1 MRSMQFGGKPI
12 EVHMVYG
19 DWCGH
24 SKTAKPDFQELV
36 ADTSVTTGSGSPV
49 KFVMTTDDSPGMDQ
63 FKSSVSGFP
72 SYMVVKGDGSIEK
85 LNGHDR
91 SKESIKDA
99 VGKLNY

>member
-1 MRSMQFGGKPI
+1 
-12 EVHMVYG
+12 MVYG

-24 SKTAKPDFQELV
+24 SKRAKPAFQELV

-72 SYMVVKGDGSIEK
+72 SYMVVKSDGSIGGFSSPGGKIAKKK
-85 LNGHDR
+85 LLK
-91 SKESIKDA
+91 KEGFFI
-99 VGKLNY
+99 